1 MVNVKYAGLNII
13 LTENIFS
20 IMSFF
25 FYMEKVS
32 FAKSY
37 IKNFFK
43 DFTANNIFFVYM
55 LSCDKIILIAK
66 EKKKTD
72 WQKKEENK

>member
-1 MVNVKYAGLNII
+1 
-13 LTENIFS
+13 
-20 IMSFF
+20 
-25 FYMEKVS
+25 MEKVS

-37 IKNFFK
+37 INFFLK

-72 WQKKEENK
+72 WQKKGRKQINKQETKIISALDKISDDSRTFQ

>member
-1 MVNVKYAGLNII
+1 
-13 LTENIFS
+13 
-20 IMSFF
+20 
-25 FYMEKVS
+25 MEKVS

-43 DFTANNIFFVYM
+43 RHHCEQHFCLHVV
-55 LSCDKIILIAK
+55 CDKIILIAK

-72 WQKKEENK
+72 WQKKGRKQINKQETKIISVLDKISDDSRTFQ